1 MLGRLSEWLAARCV
15 GGRRPI
21 VALAAILAAIA
32 AVALARMPTPS
43 DFEHALPPDHPERIA
58 REATR
63 QAPLLLVV
71 VDGVQDVDALL
82 RIARETVERE
92 PALLGLHA
100 GAIQVGGQGPLG
112 HVARDPAAAARR
124 LAALAPIFALP
135 KDAELPAVLRALAR
149 VAADASLAQEGAL
162 IVELVADMLRDG
174 KAVPAER
181 LAEALWSMTLLEVPR
196 ADAAAAAE
204 HPPVEVR
211 RIEGAIHLWLRGAA
225 GASAGELR
233 AAADRLGAAL
243 ASLGAQHRI
252 AGLYLAHEA
261 ARAVGVG
268 AKGALIASWLLAALV
283 GGFVVGRL
291 RDVAAALLATAG
303 AAAVPLLALRAIG
316 APGDGG
322 ARMVLVVCLA
332 GLGAIAAAQIG
343 IARASLGRSEPALRA
358 ARDAVRDTILPI
370 WSAAFLCLAVGAAGA
385 LSADGALTGASYAL
399 LGTGLAWLLA
409 WGALVPGCT
418 LLIGGRRGPGR
429 ELLHTTP
436 GRGGA
441 GRYWMAL
448 AAAAAVLAG
457 LAAMSGAGRPWQT
470 AGPPADAPWT
480 VTVGADEVKRAV
492 EALRAQPGITEVAGP
507 GVDAPAG
514 AGGGADPLRR
524 AVSGAPEPKP
534 SRGDAA
540 ARPEIGA
547 LAGALGALA
556 AAGGPI
562 AAAAESAGA
571 VLRASPPEVVD
582 RHAYYTRASVR
593 RALDAVHGD
602 LTRVRGAITAPAPD
616 TLPALRRG
624 FHEVGEARA
633 LAVRVGAD
641 AAPTLDGRPLTA
653 GMAVDRAALDPTGR
667 GLPRKLAAGAILG
680 LLLVALAGVVAI
692 GRRVGA
698 LLLPGMLAGAT
709 LLAAPVLFGG
719 PPTTPA
725 TVVGAGVAALGW
737 LLAGVRARHRL
748 GHSGPVRAFR
758 MASLAALV
766 GGAAAVVTVGLSVPL
781 AAPALA
787 IPVGIA
793 VASTSARL
801 LT

>member
-1 MLGRLSEWLAARCV
+1 
-15 GGRRPI
+15 

-32 AVALARMPTPS
+32 AIALARMPTPT
-43 DFEHALPPDHPERIA
+43 DFEHALPSGHPERVA

-63 QAPLLLVV
+63 RAPLLLVV
-71 VDGVQDVDALL
+71 VDGVQDADALL

-100 GAIQVGGQGPLG
+100 GAIQIGGQGPLG
-112 HVARDPAAAARR
+112 HVARDPSAAARR
-124 LAALAPIFALP
+124 LAALAPILALP
-135 KDAELPAVLRALAR
+135 KDAELPALLRALAR
-149 VAADASLAQEGAL
+149 VASDASLAQEGAL
-162 IVELVADMLRDG
+162 VVELLADMLRDG
-174 KAVPAER
+174 KAIPAER

-196 ADAAAAAE
+196 ADAAAAE

-211 RIEGAIHLWLRGAA
+211 RIDGAIHLWLRGAA
-225 GASAGELR
+225 GTSAGELH

-243 ASLGAQHRI
+243 ASLGAQHRVV
-252 AGLYLAHEA
+252 GLYLSHEV
-261 ARAVGVG
+261 ARAAGAG
-268 AKGALIASWLLAALV
+268 AKGALIASWFLAALV

-303 AAAVPLLALRAIG
+303 AVAVPLLLLRAVG
-316 APGDGG
+316 SPGDGG

-343 IARASLGRSEPALRA
+343 IARASLGRSEPQLRA
-358 ARDAVRDTILPI
+358 ARDAVRDTILPV
-370 WSAAFLCLAVGAAGA
+370 WSAAFLCLAVGVAGA
-385 LSADGALTGASYAL
+385 RSPDRALTGASYAL
-399 LGTGLAWLLA
+399 VGTGIAWMLA
-409 WGALVPGCT
+409 WGALVPGCA
-418 LLIGGRRGPGR
+418 LLLGGRGGPGR
-429 ELLHTTP
+429 ELVHTTP
-436 GRGGA
+436 GRDGA
-441 GRYWMAL
+441 GRYWVAF
-448 AAAAAVLAG
+448 AGAVAVLAG

-470 AGPPADAPWT
+470 MPPPAHAPWT
-480 VTVGADEVKRAV
+480 VAVGADEVEASV
-492 EALRAQPGITEVAGP
+492 EALRAQPGVAEVAGP
-507 GVDAPAG
+507 GSDAAARG
-514 AGGGADPLRR
+514 EGGADPLRR
-524 AVSGAPEPKP
+524 AVAGTPEPEP
-534 SRGDAA
+534 SSGETA
-540 ARPEIGA
+540 ARPDIASVTGA
-547 LAGALGALA
+547 LEELMAD
-556 AAGGPI
+556 GGPL

-571 VLRASPPEVVD
+571 VLRAASPEVVD
-582 RHAYYTRASVR
+582 RHVYYTRASVR

-616 TLPALRRG
+616 TQPALRRG
-624 FHEVGEARA
+624 FHELGDAQI
-633 LAVRVGAD
+633 LAVRLGGD
-641 AAPTLDGRPLTA
+641 AAPALNGRPLAA
-653 GMAVDRAALDPTGR
+653 GMAVDRAALDPTGD
-667 GLPRKLAAGAILG
+667 GLPRTLAGGAILG
-680 LLLVALAGVVAI
+680 LLLVALAGVVAV

-709 LLAAPVLFGG
+709 LLSAPVLVGG

-737 LLAGVRARHRL
+737 LLAGVRARHQL

-766 GGAAAVVTVGLSVPL
+766 AGAAAVVTVGLSAPL